1 MYPLNLPPAHI
12 LHLSSQ
18 LLWSGLFLLLLGLLA
33 AYGMERYLNVPTL
46 VLAHSLTL
54 AGATLG
60 WVHVPQAP
68 VEERL
73 DLRVAAGEGV
83 ADDDEVGADVP
94 GERGTGSGTVGAR
107 ARTTTVSAT
116 TCMPSTENGSPWVA
130 VIRAASTPSSTHAC
144 SPAVDCVTSSAML
157 RRSWPSI

>member
-54 AGATLG
+54 LG
-60 WVHVPQAP
+60 PSILKIGYVLRLIAQ
-68 VEERL
+68 ERL
-73 DLRVAAGEGV
+73 KE
-83 ADDDEVGADVP
+83 E
-94 GERGTGSGTVGAR
+94 
-107 ARTTTVSAT
+107 
-116 TCMPSTENGSPWVA
+116 
-130 VIRAASTPSSTHAC
+130 AC
-144 SPAVDCVTSSAML
+144 SHALA
-157 RRSWPSI
+157 